1 MRSNKFRCSV
11 AVVVFVYAVL
21 VSRAVSARVRLMD
34 MQGSFKL
41 HVSDDVVVTSQSLH
55 LPASAAGYYRS
66 RDSGDVGKELLRLH
80 GKVKPGSEHRPLVLN
95 LLPRGTLPPSGPS
108 RRKNS
113 FS

>member
-1 MRSNKFRCSV
+1 MRSNKFGCSV
-11 AVVVFVYAVL
+11 ALVVFVYAVF
-21 VSRAVSARVRLMD
+21 VSPAMCRM

-41 HVSDDVVVTSQSLH
+41 HVSDDVVLTSQSLH

-66 RDSGDVGKELLRLH
+66 RDSDSDVGKELLRLH
-80 GKVKPGSEHRPLVLN
+80 GKAKPGSGHRPLVLN

-108 RRKNS
+108 KRKNS